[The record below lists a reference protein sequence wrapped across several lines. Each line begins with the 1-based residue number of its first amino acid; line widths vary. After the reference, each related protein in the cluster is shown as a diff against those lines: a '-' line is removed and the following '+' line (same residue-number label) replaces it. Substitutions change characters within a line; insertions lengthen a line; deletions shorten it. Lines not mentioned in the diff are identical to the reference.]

1 LTCNQRN
8 EQRGKVH
15 VKKLKEKSSAA
26 TKRKPGA
33 AVKLESAGAVLRQT
47 RYFLCLY
54 VSGSTSKSALAVT
67 NIKRFCERYLKD
79 RYDLKVIDV
88 YQQPDLVRHERIV
101 ALPTLIKRLPFPL
114 RRLIGDLSDQES
126 VLLGLDLREAG
137 AKGGK

>member
-1 LTCNQRN
+1 
-8 EQRGKVH
+8 
-15 VKKLKEKSSAA
+15 VKKTNVQSSAA
-26 TKRKPGA
+26 TGRKPA
-33 AVKLESAGAVLRQT
+33 AAAKLESAAAVVRRP

-54 VSGSTSKSALAVT
+54 VSGSTSKSARAIT
-67 NIKRFCERYLKD
+67 NIKRFCERYLKN

-137 AKGGK
+137 AKRRKVIG